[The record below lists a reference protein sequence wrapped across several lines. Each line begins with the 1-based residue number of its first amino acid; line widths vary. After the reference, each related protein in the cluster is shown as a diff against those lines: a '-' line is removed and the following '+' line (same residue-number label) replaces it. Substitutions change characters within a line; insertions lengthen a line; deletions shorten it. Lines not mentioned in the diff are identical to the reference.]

1 MLYLLRQT
9 RGNENRYTNYVL
21 PRVVR
26 LVVETNTLTATV
38 AIVTFVLYV
47 FFPNEIYYVTPAGI
61 IGKLYSNTLLVTL
74 NNRIYFRDHPF
85 PGSSINS
92 VYLGRT
98 RPSEHHLPQVKPPD
112 VHFVEMNDTFK
123 LDTPSS
129 IDLETAT

>member
-47 FFPNEIYYVTPAGI
+47 FFPNEIYYVAP
-61 IGKLYSNTLLVTL
+61 YVLLS
-74 NNRIYFRDHPF
+74 RH
-85 PGSSINS
+85 
-92 VYLGRT
+92 
-98 RPSEHHLPQVKPPD
+98 
-112 VHFVEMNDTFK
+112 
-123 LDTPSS
+123 
-129 IDLETAT
+129 